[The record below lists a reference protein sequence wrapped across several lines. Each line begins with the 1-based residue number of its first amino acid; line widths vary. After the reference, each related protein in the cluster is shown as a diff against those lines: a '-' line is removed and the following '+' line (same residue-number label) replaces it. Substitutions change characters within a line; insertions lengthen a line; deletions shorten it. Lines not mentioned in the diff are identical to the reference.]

1 MAAGDKI
8 TVTKN
13 TLTGYNTLTSIAAAL
28 TANAATAATDG
39 LKQPYKI
46 TPTKAESKGV
56 LIIQLVGAA
65 AEGNAA
71 LSVAI
76 GVNGMAA
83 VAAYTATLTKN
94 ETAVIVLDGRY
105 KNASGDFEIEIT
117 PAGGDKCTTDHA
129 LTVAFIELP

>member
-46 TPTKAESKGV
+46 TPDRK
-56 LIIQLVGAA
+56 
-65 AEGNAA
+65 
-71 LSVAI
+71 SV
-76 GVNGMAA
+76 V
-83 VAAYTATLTKN
+83 
-94 ETAVIVLDGRY
+94 
-105 KNASGDFEIEIT
+105 
-117 PAGGDKCTTDHA
+117 
-129 LTVAFIELP
+129 